1 MAGGKLSPRQKMI
14 GMMYL
19 VLTALL
25 ALNISKEILN
35 SFVTVNSGLEKTKN
49 NFREKNEEQY
59 ADFEASW
66 TENKTKVGP
75 FYEKAKAVR
84 KVSDEVVDYI
94 DQIKIEIIAGVE
106 PSIPRD
112 KISGKNQFGQDTI
125 LDLMNVRV
133 KDNYIIPTNILVGSE
148 PGNPKTGEYSALEL
162 KSKLENFRDELLQVV
177 PEGGVIAASLN
188 ETFEFGER
196 KNATGETVNWPSYNF
211 YGVPTA
217 ATITLLTKM
226 QTDVRNAESDVI
238 KYLYADVD
246 AASYKFNVLESAVI
260 SPSNYIIQGD
270 TFRAE
275 VFLAAFDSTKN
286 PQVFLG
292 ESYDST
298 TASVSGDTIGVD
310 VEHGKGFIKIP
321 ARAEGDFTYEGV
333 IKYKAPSG
341 EINNYPFNV
350 NYKVA
355 KPSTTISATKM
366 NVFYL
371 GIDNPVDIS
380 APGVAKDQI
389 SASITNGRITKTAE
403 GWMVRPG
410 KVGTANINVTAEKD
424 GKRQNMGSMEFRV
437 MQIPTPIAQIGGQG
451 SGAIRKVALSAASGI
466 RADLEGFLFDISVTV
481 SSYTFAYV
489 QANGLID
496 EVKVTGNRFTPEVK
510 QKFSGLSRNSKVFF
524 EDIKVKMPDG
534 TTRTLPPVNFKV
546 L

>member
-35 SFVTVNSGLEKTKN
+35 SFVTINSGLEKTKN
-49 NFREKNEEQY
+49 NFFEKNEDQY
-59 ADFEASW
+59 AAFEASYS
-66 TENKTKVGP
+66 ENKTKVGP
-75 FYEKAKAVR
+75 FFEKATTVR
-84 KVSDEVVDYI
+84 NVANEVVDYI
-94 DQIKIEIIAGVE
+94 DEIKVEIIAGVE
-106 PSIPRD
+106 PSIPKD
-112 KISGKNQFGQDTI
+112 QIMGKDQFGQDTI

-162 KSKLENFRDELLQVV
+162 RSKLEDFRDNLLQMV
-177 PEGGVIAASLN
+177 PSDGVIAASLN

-196 KNATGETVNWPSYNF
+196 KNATGDVVNWPSYNF

-292 ESYDST
+292 EEYDST
-298 TASVSGDTIGVD
+298 NAIVTGDTIGVD

-321 ARAEGDFTYEGV
+321 ARTEGDFTYQGV

-350 NYKVA
+350 KYKVA

-403 GWMVRPG
+403 GWSVRPG
-410 KVGTANINVTAEKD
+410 KVGTANINVTAEVD
-424 GKRQNMGSMEFRV
+424 GNRKNMGSMEFRV

-466 RADLEGFLFDISVTV
+466 RADLDGFLFDISVTV

-496 EVKVTGNRFTPEVK
+496 EVKVSGNRFTPEVK
-510 QKFSGLSRNSKVFF
+510 QKFSALSRNSKVFF